1 MRIGIIGAG
10 HIGGGIARQLGAAG
24 HEIKVSF
31 SRDRAALES
40 LARQIG
46 PGASVGTPAEAVQF
60 GEVVVIS
67 VPWSALPEA
76 LEQAGSLAGKVMV
89 DTTNQFG
96 SPPLPAE
103 GETAAHFNAS
113 RMAGARYTKSF
124 NTLTAGFQAEAAGRP
139 ETEQAVQWL
148 CGDDPAAKD
157 IVAGLIED
165 AGFVPVDLG
174 STEDCAVMEMP
185 RREGAVYGEEY
196 RAADA
201 AAVVEAARAG
211 RPIPPTP
218 AYG

>member
-10 HIGGGIARQLGAAG
+10 HIGGGTARQLGAAG

-89 DTTNQFG
+89 D
-96 SPPLPAE
+96 
-103 GETAAHFNAS
+103 
-113 RMAGARYTKSF
+113 RKSTRL
-124 NTLTAGFQAEAAGRP
+124 NSSYLGISY
-139 ETEQAVQWL
+139 AVFCL
-148 CGDDPAAKD
+148 KKK
-157 IVAGLIED
+157 
-165 AGFVPVDLG
+165 
-174 STEDCAVMEMP
+174 
-185 RREGAVYGEEY
+185 
-196 RAADA
+196 
-201 AAVVEAARAG
+201 
-211 RPIPPTP
+211 
-218 AYG
+218 